1 MRKGGTFKGLDMG
14 MNWPSA
20 SPQKDWRA
28 SKACLLSCSRSGWR
42 ATLIGSHREK
52 QEVLAWEKEG
62 WQEEPYKPHPLGRAR
77 SKHQRLLAHIPD
89 ASQLPT
95 PFSSAVGS
103 HLQQTHSY
111 LLGSC
116 APVRT
121 TINSLKWWEFQLPLL
136 FRQVLGVR
144 EFPIMS
150 TRLKQRDGCVYLIS
164 HKRTI
169 KLWLDITT

>member
-1 MRKGGTFKGLDMG
+1 MRKGGTSKGLDMG

-42 ATLIGSHREK
+42 ATLIRSHREK
-52 QEVLAWEKEG
+52 QQRFYLRERG
-62 WQEEPYKPHPLGRAR
+62 MTGRAIQTTPTGTGQ
-77 SKHQRLLAHIPD
+77 KQAQRLLTHIPD

-150 TRLKQRDGCVYLIS
+150 TRLKQREGRLYLIS